1 MNNKTIYCYLD
12 DYYRGQLYLGNL
24 FVQKA
29 RGKEVYSFEFTAD
42 VLAQKEHLLM
52 DPQLHG
58 NPL

>member
-29 RGKEVYSFEFTAD
+29 RGKED
-42 VLAQKEHLLM
+42 C
-52 DPQLHG
+52 
-58 NPL
+58 